1 MTHLPQCYN
10 LRSNPYDWGAR
21 EAVAFRLSLADR
33 PDLIHQILQLFSGES
48 QNILLME
55 TLALE
60 LRLQCLA
67 ELIAEDSTNLHG
79 YSPLLRLCRALQAID
94 ECDHLLAE
102 FVHILIPKKSTKDPS
117 FQARPPILRSDG
129 TLFKSFFSGQW
140 ISVREPI
147 HPDNLSVSDM
157 QPALS
162 ELDSAA
168 AEFIKDPDQLFTVK
182 PSELEVIVAEIYKA
196 HGFDVRVTGGPR
208 DHGIDVSAEAF
219 MPVSL
224 PRKFSQHICIGIQVK
239 RYRRDH
245 KVTESEVRNLYGSV
259 AGENLDRGII
269 FTTSSLTAAAQE
281 YIAARRAVQDR
292 LTIVAGDDVL
302 ELLISYCKQRR
313 IPFWK

>member
-1 MTHLPQCYN
+1 MARLPQGHN
-10 LRSNPYDWGAR
+10 LEANPYDWGAR

-33 PDLIHQILQLFSGES
+33 PGIVHQLLQLFSKES
-48 QNILLME
+48 QNILMME
-55 TLALE
+55 TSAVE
-60 LRLQCLA
+60 LRLQHLA
-67 ELIAEDSTNLHG
+67 ELIAEDSTNLRG

-94 ECDHLLAE
+94 ECNHLLAE
-102 FVHILIPKKSTKDPS
+102 FVQILIPKKSMRGSS
-117 FQARPPILRSDG
+117 FQARAPVLRSG
-129 TLFKSFFSGQW
+129 VTPFESFFSGQL
-140 ISVREPI
+140 IAVREPI
-147 HPDNLSVSDM
+147 HPDNVSISDM

-162 ELDSAA
+162 ELDGAA
-168 AEFIKDPDQLFTVK
+168 AEFIKDPDRLFAVK
-182 PSELEVIVAEIYKA
+182 PSELETIVAEIYKA

-219 MPVSL
+219 VPVSL
-224 PRKFSQHICIGIQVK
+224 PRKFSQHIRIGIQVK

-292 LTIVAGDDVL
+292 LTIVAGDDIL
-302 ELLISYCKQRR
+302 ELLISYCKQRW